1 MRSWHRRS
9 LRVIV
14 GVALF
19 AGTLGHSRPASAQA
33 ILEWAKDHTAKW
45 YAAFNAGDVP
55 AIVQLY
61 ASDAVLLLQG
71 ETFNGRGAIEAFHRG
86 NFEKV
91 RYSCTFTIESVSRV
105 DNLAAIWGDDACV
118 ETPKSG
124 APVQAWQGRWLTV
137 YQLQPD
143 GSWLIVRDSGEEAK

>member
-1 MRSWHRRS
+1 M
-9 LRVIV
+9 
-14 GVALF
+14 
-19 AGTLGHSRPASAQA
+19 
-33 ILEWAKDHTAKW
+33 DHTAKW
-45 YAAFNAGDVP
+45 YTAFNAGDVP
-55 AIVQLY
+55 AIVELY

-86 NFEKV
+86 NFDKV

-124 APVQAWQGRWLTV
+124 APAQSWQGRWLTV

>member
-1 MRSWHRRS
+1 MKSWHRRS

-14 GVALF
+14 GAALF
-19 AGTLGHSRPASAQA
+19 GGTLGHSRPASAQA

-91 RYSCTFTIESVSRV
+91 RYSCTFTIDSVSIV
-105 DNLAAIWGDDACV
+105 DHLAAIWGDDACI

-124 APVQAWQGRWLTV
+124 APAQKWQGRWLTV